1 MSNPVVI
8 AVSSDPKHNIV
19 KPVRDSIR
27 LIAGW
32 GIDGDA
38 HAGKTVQHRYD
49 KRKNPEAPNLRQV
62 HLMHA
67 ELFDQVKA
75 LGLDVQP
82 GQMGENITTRG
93 IDLLHLPRRTQ
104 LKIGEAIIVVTGL
117 RNPCK
122 YLNQIAPGLM
132 KACISKH
139 EEGTVFPQAGVM
151 GIVVTDGEVRAG
163 DIVSGKYDGPDIRIA
178 LVTDIHINGLHVPPS
193 RVLDIVEAIN
203 NESPDVVL
211 IPGDFVSGH
220 DRMEN
225 RTDVFNAHIALG
237 ISSLGQITA
246 PTFATIGNH
255 DAWWDAGRVTTHLE
269 EAGITVLENQATVIG
284 AMCLVGLADY
294 WTSQPERSAY
304 DDCPSNAAPLVFTHS
319 PDAWQA
325 FRSDSVLALAGHTH
339 GLRFWLRF
347 RCIARVSVRFIRRS
361 RSPKYQNIPAI
372 KNGPTIKANP

>member
-139 EEGTVFPQAGVM
+139 EDGTVFPQAGVM

-163 DIVSGKYDGPDIRIA
+163 DSIQI
-178 LVTDIHINGLHVPPS
+178 LTPPEPHE
-193 RVLDIVEAIN
+193 R
-203 NESPDVVL
+203 
-211 IPGDFVSGH
+211 
-220 DRMEN
+220 
-225 RTDVFNAHIALG
+225 
-237 ISSLGQITA
+237 
-246 PTFATIGNH
+246 
-255 DAWWDAGRVTTHLE
+255 LE
-269 EAGITVLENQATVIG
+269 PV
-284 AMCLVGLADY
+284 
-294 WTSQPERSAY
+294 
-304 DDCPSNAAPLVFTHS
+304 
-319 PDAWQA
+319 
-325 FRSDSVLALAGHTH
+325 
-339 GLRFWLRF
+339 
-347 RCIARVSVRFIRRS
+347 
-361 RSPKYQNIPAI
+361 
-372 KNGPTIKANP
+372 